1 MAEDKSVSK
10 PNQKLPSHADNEGRR
25 DGERSGAVRPTHN
38 AYQGPRE
45 KEADSS
51 PRKPGQ

>member
-1 MAEDKSVSK
+1 MADKSQSK
-10 PNQKLPSHADNEGRR
+10 PNQILPSHHDNEGRR
-25 DGERSGAVRPTHN
+25 EGERSGAVRPTHD
-38 AYQGPRE
+38 ACQGPRE